1 MDTLRRDVAYA
12 LRALRGRPLVT
23 TVIVLTLALGI
34 GANTAMFTIVDA
46 VLVRKLPYE
55 NPERL
60 TAIWLQPSSQP
71 TVKMFATYRDLE
83 LLRETATSYEALAG
97 NSWAAAGRTVLW
109 RGEPHSVTA
118 IPSTENLFA
127 VLGVE
132 AAQGRTFAAD
142 DAGNGCTAVLA
153 DQFWRNDLGAEPK
166 IVGAT
171 LPFDDEDCTVV
182 GVMPPGFEFFPRQ
195 TDAWTLVTP
204 GGPVARNPL
213 ANLAIFGRLKAG
225 VTRETAAA
233 EAAVVHQRVADE
245 QPPGSFARD
254 TRLGVFDLHGELTY
268 LSGANLRAA
277 LLMLTTA
284 VAMVLAIA
292 CVNVA
297 GVLFG
302 RGAERSK
309 ELALRAALG
318 SSRARIVR
326 QLLTE
331 SAVLAAAG
339 AAAGGLLAAGAVH
352 WFRAVEPI
360 DMPVGSSV
368 TLNWTVLA
376 FTAAAGIVCALACG
390 SAPAL
395 AASRVDLNEALKR
408 SGAAT
413 ARHKLGSLG
422 GKLMVVAQIA
432 VSMVLLAGA
441 GQLIASIGRL
451 TSSPLSFRVA
461 GVVTAQMSLPAR
473 AFPETEERSRL
484 YDALLARLAALPG
497 VDDVALSSRAPLIG
511 SQAGR
516 AVTVRGKPGPS
527 SELGDAQQ
535 EQVSSNYRE
544 ASDIALLRGRDF
556 DSSDRLDSRPVVLV
570 NQAFVDQYLAG
581 EEPLGSEFKLG
592 LETGDAPWLTVVGV
606 VANVERFDF
615 FNEMSLATPPIVY
628 RPIAQEAPSTVTL
641 LLRGRA
647 APADLGTAVGR
658 EIRATDARIPL
669 PKLETLE
676 QVVSDAFAQP
686 RFRTQLLST
695 FAGLALLLAAV
706 GVYGLLTRAVVQRT
720 REIGIRMALGAAR
733 SRVLG
738 SVLRQ
743 GIALAAAGIA
753 LGLGASGYLAKL
765 LAGMLR
771 GVEPLDAAAMAVT
784 AAVLV
789 GATLIAAWM
798 PARRATRV
806 DPLVALKEE

>member
-1 MDTLRRDVAYA
+1 
-12 LRALRGRPLVT
+12 
-23 TVIVLTLALGI
+23 
-34 GANTAMFTIVDA
+34 
-46 VLVRKLPYE
+46 E
-55 NPERL
+55 
-60 TAIWLQPSSQP
+60 S
-71 TVKMFATYRDLE
+71 
-83 LLRETATSYEALAG
+83 ATSYDALAG

-109 RGEPHSVTA
+109 RGEPHAVTA

-142 DAGNGCTAVLA
+142 DAANGCTAVLA
-153 DQFWRNDLGAEPK
+153 DQFWRNDLAAEPN

-171 LPFDDEDCTVV
+171 LPLDDEDCTVV

-195 TDAWTLVTP
+195 TDVWTMIAP
-204 GGPVARNPL
+204 GGPAAGNPL

-225 VTRETAAA
+225 VTREAAAA
-233 EAAVVHQRVADE
+233 EAAVVHRRVADE
-245 QPPGSFARD
+245 QPAGSFAHD

-277 LLMLTTA
+277 LLMLTAA

-297 GVLFG
+297 GVLLG
-302 RGAERSK
+302 RGAERRK

-318 SSRARIVR
+318 SSRARIAR

-331 SAVLAAAG
+331 SALLAAAG
-339 AAAGGLLAAGAVH
+339 VAAGGLLAAGAVR
-352 WFRAVEPI
+352 WFQAVGPI
-360 DMPVGSSV
+360 DLPVGSSV
-368 TLNWTVLA
+368 TLSWAVLA
-376 FTAAAGIVCALACG
+376 FTAAAGVLCALACG
-390 SAPAL
+390 AAPAL

-408 SGAAT
+408 SGAGA
-413 ARHKLGSLG
+413 AHHRLGSVA
-422 GKLMVVAQIA
+422 GKLAVVAQIA

-441 GQLIASIGRL
+441 GLLIASIGRL
-451 TSSPLSFRVA
+451 TSAPLSFRVA
-461 GVVTAQMSLPAR
+461 GVVTAQVALPAR
-473 AFPETEERSRL
+473 AFPDAEQRSRL
-484 YDALLARLAALPG
+484 YDTLLAGLAALPG
-497 VDDVALSSRAPLIG
+497 VDSAALSSRTPLIG

-516 AVTVRGKPGPS
+516 AVTVRGKPGPP

-535 EQVSSNYRE
+535 EQVSANYRD
-544 ASDIALLRGRDF
+544 ASGIALLRGRDF
-556 DSSDRLDSRPVVLV
+556 DSSDRLGSRPVAFV

-592 LETGDAPWLTVVGV
+592 LETSDAPWLTVVGV

-641 LLRGRA
+641 LLRASG
-647 APADLGTAVGR
+647 APAGLAAAVGR
-658 EIRATDARIPL
+658 EIRAADARIPL

-686 RFRTQLLST
+686 RFRTQLLSA
-695 FAGLALLLAAV
+695 FAALALLLAAV

-733 SRVLG
+733 GRVLG

-743 GIALAAAGIA
+743 GIALAAGGIA
-753 LGLGASGYLAKL
+753 LGLGASAYLAKL
-765 LAGMLR
+765 LGGMLH
-771 GVEPLDAAAMAVT
+771 GVESLDAAALAVT
-784 AAVLV
+784 AAVLA
-789 GATLIAAWM
+789 GATLLAAWI